1 MTPVEF
7 AARPQ
12 KGKPR
17 NQFGAEPP
25 EEWRGGG
32 VRCAEPAVPGDAISL
47 TSPLE
52 FVSLCSVRSP
62 PPPPQFTSPAG
73 DADPTPKTHGSRGKG
88 GWEADQTRPFTK
100 PKLSGRAQKMLRPCD
115 HVREMFGRWRDPGT
129 CSEAGRHKAQS
140 LGRRV

>member
-1 MTPVEF
+1 VGAGYVVLSRLCRGTPF
-7 AARPQ
+7 LSP
-12 KGKPR
+12 
-17 NQFGAEPP
+17 
-25 EEWRGGG
+25 
-32 VRCAEPAVPGDAISL
+32 L